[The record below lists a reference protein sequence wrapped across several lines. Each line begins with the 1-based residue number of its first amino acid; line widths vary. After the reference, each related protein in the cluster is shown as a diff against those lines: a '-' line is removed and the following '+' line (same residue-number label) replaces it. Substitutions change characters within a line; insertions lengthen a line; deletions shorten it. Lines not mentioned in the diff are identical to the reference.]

1 MYFQIAF
8 KKAHH
13 IFNSKVWR
21 IPTPLVATVS
31 ITLVLIFS
39 IQIVVKWYFTAN
51 LICSLWTAG
60 ELENLFKFIESLDLL
75 FCELSFI
82 LFAHFLN
89 QAICRSSFYG
99 VIFIY
104 QVICK
109 TLPLQIYNLSGV
121 FNLNKSNMS
130 IFQRFWVPCPDKIS
144 QPMYLPRFSSKLF
157 IVLFHRNIISSV
169 YV

>member
-1 MYFQIAF
+1 MENT
-8 KKAHH
+8 H
-13 IFNSKVWR
+13 
-21 IPTPLVATVS
+21 TLVATVS

-89 QAICRSSFYG
+89 RAICRSSFYG

-130 IFQRFWVPCPDKIS
+130 FFQRFWVPCPDKIS